1 MAWSAK
7 EPEAEEEPEWR
18 EVCVEGRGREVELEE
33 RVLEEWV
40 TDETEGRDTN
50 DTEEV
55 RMAELE
61 LAEEET
67 EFKDLVDKIG
77 ETAGGGVR
85 LISGDRERQ
94 VTVEVLGGKTDG
106 RVRVDVREEKKTE
119 LEGQVTVDV
128 LEERQVETDVIE

>member
-1 MAWSAK
+1 
-7 EPEAEEEPEWR
+7 
-18 EVCVEGRGREVELEE
+18 
-33 RVLEEWV
+33 
-40 TDETEGRDTN
+40 
-50 DTEEV
+50 
-55 RMAELE
+55 MAELE

-85 LISGDRERQ
+85 LISGDRERR

>member
-7 EPEAEEEPEWR
+7 EPEAEEEPEQW
-18 EVCVEGRGREVELEE
+18 EVCVKGRVRELE
-33 RVLEEWV
+33 LEEWV
-40 TDETEGRDTN
+40 ADETEGRDTN

-61 LAEEET
+61 LAEEKT
-67 EFKDLVDKIG
+67 EFKDLDKIG

-94 VTVEVLGGKTDG
+94 VAVEVLVGKTNG
-106 RVRVDVREEKKTE
+106 P
-119 LEGQVTVDV
+119 
-128 LEERQVETDVIE
+128 